1 MPVMSLL
8 LASASPARAGLLRAA
23 GVQPHIQPADIDEDA
38 VLAASHAG
46 GHPPPAREAVAVLAR
61 AKAEHVAESGPSADL
76 ILGCDSLL
84 ELDGETLGKP
94 GTADVARE
102 RWRRMR
108 GRTGVLHTG
117 HWLIRTAQTARPA
130 AAAAH
135 HRVSTEPLAAT
146 AGAVAAGAVA
156 AGAVSSTTVTFADIT
171 DVELEAYLATG
182 EPLAV
187 AGGFTIDGRGGAFV
201 RRIEGDHHTV
211 VGLSLVTLR
220 ALLTE
225 VGCRWIDLWA

>member
-1 MPVMSLL
+1 MPVTSLL
-8 LASASPARAGLLRAA
+8 LASASPARASLLRAA

-38 VLAASHAG
+38 VLAASHTG
-46 GHPPPAREAVAVLAR
+46 GHPPPAREAVEVLAR
-61 AKAEHVAESGPSADL
+61 AKAEHVAESGPPADL
-76 ILGCDSLL
+76 VLGCDSLL
-84 ELDGETLGKP
+84 ELDGQTLGKP
-94 GTADVARE
+94 GTEDVARE
-102 RWRRMR
+102 RWRTMR

-117 HWLIRTAQTARPA
+117 HWLIRTAHT
-130 AAAAH
+130 
-135 HRVSTEPLAAT
+135 AT
-146 AGAVAAGAVA
+146 AEPVA

-171 DVELEAYLATG
+171 DAELEAYLATG

-220 ALLTE
+220 ELLTE